1 VVGVLHMTAGPTLP
15 VRKSAKASADS
26 GKRPVR
32 KLAIAAIVLGWMG
45 VAVRFLMLV
54 ALGFVGL

>member
-1 VVGVLHMTAGPTLP
+1 VLHMTAGPTLP
-15 VRKSAKASADS
+15 ARKSAKAFADS
-26 GKRPVR
+26 GQRPVR

-54 ALGFVGL
+54 SLGFVGL